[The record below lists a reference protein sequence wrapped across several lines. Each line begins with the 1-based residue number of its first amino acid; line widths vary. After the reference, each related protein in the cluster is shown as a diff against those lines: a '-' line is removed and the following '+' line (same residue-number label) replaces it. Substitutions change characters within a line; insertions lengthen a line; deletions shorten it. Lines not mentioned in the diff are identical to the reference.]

1 MIGLARFLRDRRGAA
16 AAEFALILP
25 GLLFLIFGVLNLCLV
40 VYAAVN
46 LHSAVEGA
54 ARYAT
59 VQVNT
64 CGTTAFASCTNA
76 TNLASSCAT
85 SGSVCY
91 YIMHHYV
98 GPGLGLSVSCSTADC
113 SAAGCGHA
121 VTASGAYNVSYGLGA
136 VRVPLSATAC
146 FS

>member
-1 MIGLARFLRDRRGAA
+1 MRGAVGFLHDRRGAA

-25 GLLFLIFGVLNLCLV
+25 GLLFLIFGALNLCLV

-76 TNLASSCAT
+76 TNLSASCAT

-91 YIMHHYV
+91 YIVHHYV
-98 GPGLGLSVSCSTADC
+98 GPGLGLTVACSPTDC
-113 SAAGCGHA
+113 SASGCGHA
-121 VTASGAYNVSYGLGA
+121 VTATGSYKLSYGLGA
-136 VRVPLSATAC
+136 VTVPLSARAC